1 MPSGDIPVRRNVELE
16 QGGRTVE
23 ARTDSEVDDGER
35 SDDVIAV
42 LKLPVEYREE
52 PGKPRMRIGDDA
64 RIVAG
69 LLQDFRLD
77 EELPVE
83 RVDGGLGSRRP
94 PEEPLNDQRRFFCV
108 GATEPP
114 HGMFRSGIC

>member
-1 MPSGDIPVRRNVELE
+1 MPSGDIPVRCDVELE

-69 LLQDFRLD
+69 CCKIF
-77 EELPVE
+77 
-83 RVDGGLGSRRP
+83 GLMKSSQ
-94 PEEPLNDQRRFFCV
+94 LSV
-108 GATEPP
+108 SMAA
-114 HGMFRSGIC
+114 SGPAAHQKSH